1 MTNLTLTFHAKCG
14 EGPLRKNTR
23 KESDKAPFFSP
34 ASGAPKLFLP
44 LASSFFSHSITSRP
58 PPVIVKSSPPNASP
72 SLHRNDPFHQPFI
85 HRRLDQHLNF
95 LSHASVKQ
103 TEINHHPCPD
113 KSGMFVPQA
122 SKFRFP
128 HPFLPQ
134 NPPSLSIDSAHHQ
147 RTAINQFTSETP
159 KQPTSD
165 RRGQC
170 EFDCALS
177 CLLPVIKIIS
187 RATSS
192 FSGGLPKRG
201 LETSCLASV
210 SLNFGRALWLYILP
224 LSFRHHYKLGALRD
238 KGQVLHPLFP
248 LVSSTW
254 CLSSLR
260 AL

>member
-1 MTNLTLTFHAKCG
+1 MPQSSK
-14 EGPLRKNTR
+14 RKSIIIRVPTSPVCLFPSHPNSVSCT
-23 KESDKAPFFSP
+23 PFF
-34 ASGAPKLFLP
+34 PKTLP
-44 LASSFFSHSITSRP
+44 
-58 PPVIVKSSPPNASP
+58 
-72 SLHRNDPFHQPFI
+72 
-85 HRRLDQHLNF
+85 
-95 LSHASVKQ
+95 
-103 TEINHHPCPD
+103 
-113 KSGMFVPQA
+113 
-122 SKFRFP
+122 
-128 HPFLPQ
+128 
-134 NPPSLSIDSAHHQ
+134 LSIDSAHYQ

-210 SLNFGRALWLYILP
+210 SLNFERALWLYILP
-224 LSFRHHYKLGALRD
+224 LSFRHHYKHGALRD

>member
-1 MTNLTLTFHAKCG
+1 MQNVGRGRCG
-14 EGPLRKNTR
+14 KTQERRATKLLFFLQPLVLPN
-23 KESDKAPFFSP
+23 FFSP
-34 ASGAPKLFLP
+34 LHPLFFPTPSRRARHL
-44 LASSFFSHSITSRP
+44 SSSNPHHPT
-58 PPVIVKSSPPNASP
+58 
-72 SLHRNDPFHQPFI
+72 HRHLCIATTPFHQPFV

-113 KSGMFVPQA
+113 KSGMFVPQP
-122 SKFRFP
+122 SKFRFL

-134 NPPSLSIDSAHHQ
+134 NPPSLSIDSVRHQ

-224 LSFRHHYKLGALRD
+224 LSFRHHYKHGALRD

-254 CLSSLR
+254 CLSYLR